1 MGSFRRSRNLL
12 KKLSIVGKHNI
23 RWDGGTDPT
32 AFTSDFTATGDHS
45 GFAVRLGNETGLT
58 GGAVY
63 FMSSSGDWAAA
74 QADSTPLG
82 ATSMLA
88 MAMSSTSGAGF
99 GMLFNGF
106 VRLAAANY
114 DGVAA
119 LGAPAYLSDGSA
131 GKIDFTQPADASEI
145 VRVMGHCVKS
155 GSAGDI
161 LFYFNPTHISITLG

>member
-1 MGSFRRSRNLL
+1 MGNFRRSRNKL
-12 KKLSIVGKHNI
+12 KKLSVVGKHNI
-23 RWDGGTDPT
+23 RWNGGADPT
-32 AFTSDFTATGDHS
+32 TFGRDFTATGDHS

-63 FMSSSGDWAAA
+63 FLSSSGDWAAA

-82 ATSMLA
+82 ATSLLA
-88 MAMSSTSGAGF
+88 MAMGTTSGGGF
-99 GMLFNGF
+99 GMLFDGF
-106 VRLAAANY
+106 VRLASANY

-119 LGAPAYLSDGSA
+119 IGAPAYLSDANA
-131 GKIDFTQPADASEI
+131 GKIDFTQPADTSEI